1 MSKNQG
7 RGKYAAQREVGLTAD
22 GKPLTSYSAGRDG
35 YVRSTYAGDGS
46 NKAVGKT
53 TMHAQSGDLHHHG
66 SHSSTPTKGNF
77 SRGNQ
82 PGSSSSFLSSFF
94 KK

>member
-1 MSKNQG
+1 MSKNQD

-35 YVRSTYAGDGS
+35 YVRSSYAGNGS
-46 NKAVGKT
+46 KKTVGKT
-53 TMHAQSGDLHHHG
+53 TMHATSGDLHHHG
-66 SHSSTPTKGNF
+66 SHSSKPTKGTF
-77 SRGNQ
+77 SRGHQ
-82 PGSSSSFLSSFF
+82 PGSSSSFLSGFF